1 MFDLDPGQVETLV
14 RLAAACADERN
25 QSPDGDEYDRALHSF
40 TDPDQVHR
48 LAASTWTTISL
59 GGADAASTQTPAPRQ
74 PRTDD
79 GAPADTMGG
88 ANVQV
93 RWTTHVTYE
102 LVAGPDAVRAALLAA
117 LVTGHSD
124 HGMWVDRIQDADA
137 EHLAVIAQGLG
148 YWFGQGG
155 PFDRTQFHAWLDTRE
170 RDADIVADTTDVD
183 AAATT
188 DAAPG
193 SLRPVGA

>member
-25 QSPDGDEYDRALHSF
+25 QSADGDEYDRALHSF

-59 GGADAASTQTPAPRQ
+59 GGGDAASPTPLTRQ
-74 PRTDD
+74 APRTDH
-79 GAPADTMGG
+79 GAPTATAAG
-88 ANVQV
+88 AHVQI

-102 LVAGPDAVRAALLAA
+102 LVADPDAVRSALLAA

-124 HGMWVDRIQDADA
+124 HDMWADRIQGADA
-137 EHLAVIAQGLG
+137 EHLAVIAQGFG
-148 YWFGQGG
+148 YWFSQDG
-155 PFDRTQFHAWLDTRE
+155 PFDRAQFHAWLDTRE
-170 RDADIVADTTDVD
+170 TDADIIADTTDVD
-183 AAATT
+183 AADTT

-193 SLRPVGA
+193 SLRTVDG